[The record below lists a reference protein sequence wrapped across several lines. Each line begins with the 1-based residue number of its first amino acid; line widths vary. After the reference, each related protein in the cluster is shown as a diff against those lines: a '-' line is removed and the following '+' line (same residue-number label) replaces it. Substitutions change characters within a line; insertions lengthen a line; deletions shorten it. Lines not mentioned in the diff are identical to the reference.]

1 MSVLLL
7 VPPLPQLIRESYRI
21 NELLDPFSPFLELS
35 PFAGHEM
42 YDGPLPAGGI
52 VTGIGRIAG

>member
-1 MSVLLL
+1 VSVLLS
-7 VPPLPQLIRESYRI
+7 LPALPKLIRGLYRI

-35 PFAGHEM
+35 PFAGHDM

>member
-1 MSVLLL
+1 MYSCVLLL
-7 VPPLPQLIRESYRI
+7 IHPLRTRRI

-35 PFAGHEM
+35 PFAGHDM

-52 VTGIGRIAG
+52 VTGIGKIAG